1 MAINKIPTIE
11 YYWECGQYGGNEAI
25 RNIMSRTRFE
35 QILNF
40 ANNQKDKR
48 FDKAYKVRSIISYFN
63 DSLVACSFND
73 STQSVDERMVTFNGR
88 SSMRQY
94 VKNKPIKW
102 GFKFWYAALVRLDI
116 YTSST

>member
-1 MAINKIPTIE
+1 MAINKIPPIE
-11 YYWECGQYGGNEAI
+11 YYWECGQYGGKEAI

-35 QILNF
+35 QILHF
-40 ANNQKDKR
+40 EDNQKDKR

-88 SSMRQY
+88 SSMRQ
-94 VKNKPIKW
+94 
-102 GFKFWYAALVRLDI
+102 
-116 YTSST
+116 